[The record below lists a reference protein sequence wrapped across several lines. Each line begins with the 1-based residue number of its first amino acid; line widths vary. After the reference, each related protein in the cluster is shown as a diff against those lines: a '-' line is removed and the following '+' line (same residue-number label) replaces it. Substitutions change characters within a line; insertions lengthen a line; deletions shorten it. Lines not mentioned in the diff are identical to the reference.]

1 MQRREAL
8 AAMAGAGTLAIAGC
22 IGGDNGDDDEISLEV
37 ASFLSEDS
45 LTTARAWLPNFF
57 DKLEEKLGR
66 EVEYEFLGSGA
77 VGAQGE
83 MFELVSDGV
92 VDMGLDTP
100 AAWGG
105 QMELSSFI
113 NIPGAFGSTR
123 EAHVAACGALY
134 ELASPDGESGILY
147 EEEYDQFDIRPIMAA
162 TPSQYNLQT
171 SYFIEEVS
179 DLEGSTAR
187 AGGGINQRMA
197 EALGMGAQEITG
209 GDIDSAFQQGIVDV
223 DIQANSTL
231 WANNWYMYHTHETT
245 NLNFGGFHM
254 NWAMADST
262 FDSFSDEVQEAV
274 IEAGKEASYEYA
286 EVYWDVMDEEA
297 YSSDILVTDPDELT
311 DPENQV
317 LHYETPVADEIQDI
331 IDPLG
336 EDWIQERD
344 DEGMPASEVLD
355 EFQSNL

>member
-22 IGGDNGDDDEISLEV
+22 IGGDNGDGDEIHLEV

-57 DKLEEKLGR
+57 DKLNDKLDQ
-66 EVEYEFLGSGA
+66 EVTYDFLGDGS

-83 MFELVSDGV
+83 MFELISDGV
-92 VDMGLDTP
+92 VDMGIDTP

-105 QMELSSFI
+105 QMELSAFM
-113 NIPGAFGSTR
+113 NIPGIFGDDR
-123 EAHVAACGALY
+123 EAHANACGALY

-162 TPSQYNLQT
+162 TPSQYNLCT
-171 SYFIEEVS
+171 SYYIEEVS

-223 DIQANSTL
+223 DIAAHSQL
-231 WANNWYMYHTHETT
+231 WANNWDQYHTHQTT
-245 NLNFGGFHM
+245 NLNLGGFHM

-262 FDSFSDEVQEAV
+262 FDSLSDEVQEAV

-286 EVYWDVMDEEA
+286 EVYWDVLDEEMYGGDAVTMDEDEF
-297 YSSDILVTDPDELT
+297 TDPD
-311 DPENQV
+311 NQL
-317 LHYETPVADEIQDI
+317 LHYETPVGDEIQEI
-331 IDPLG
+331 VDPYAD
-336 EDWIQERD
+336 EWIQDRD
-344 DEGMPASEVLD
+344 DEGMPASEVVA